1 MGSRLIVIVSRCV
14 VIAFACGY
22 AAEYRIHLHLLL
34 FPLPGVLVCGWSIE
48 AKHITGDGETSFLT
62 LAPKREGEDKHNS
75 SCDQTMRSGLR
86 LETLI
91 PGKIPTGIRDAAVQ
105 GTGLDGHGL
114 FACSYGISGRRGA
127 ENCPAMGFI

>member
-22 AAEYRIHLHLLL
+22 AAEYMIHLHY
-34 FPLPGVLVCGWSIE
+34 FFSPSQGFWVCGWLIE
-48 AKHITGDGETSFLT
+48 AKHITGRGNLIST
-62 LAPKREGEDKHNS
+62 LAPKREGKTN
-75 SCDQTMRSGLR
+75 TIRVVTKRWSGLR

-105 GTGLDGHGL
+105 GTGLGGHGL